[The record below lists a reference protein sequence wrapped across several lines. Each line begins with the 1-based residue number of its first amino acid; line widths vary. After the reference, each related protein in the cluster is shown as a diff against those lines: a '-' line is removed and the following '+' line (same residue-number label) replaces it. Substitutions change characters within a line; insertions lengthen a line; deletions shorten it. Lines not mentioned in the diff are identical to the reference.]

1 MANKNPPRK
10 TTIRGQRHLLAYIT
24 PGEAELLKAHGGSG
38 ELHNGIPSYPPGF
51 GNERS
56 GFGAERAGGAAGGKS
71 GAGGGNSGAGGS
83 DKSGPSG
90 PRGGKGGGRSSAG
103 MSKARSSKGQF
114 GGGGKESLTA
124 RADIQKQ
131 MLAAKKAEEAAAEK
145 AKNKG
150 LLDSFLDFFTPGKVA
165 TAAAKKAN
173 QFMGQKF
180 LDVLETDSEA
190 EVVRDAT
197 GRVTGV
203 RDRYGR
209 LTGRDPARER
219 ERQGRDGP
227 ERPPAAEE
235 RRRRLAAATTPK
247 PDAETPTLG
256 KRVIRT
262 ELAKET
268 EAERIAGRR
277 LGRRSLLSR
286 ASTLG
291 A

>member
-1 MANKNPPRK
+1 MANKNLPRK

-51 GNERS
+51 GGERS

-71 GAGGGNSGAGGS
+71 GAAGRDADRGR
-83 DKSGPSG
+83 DRSG
-90 PRGGKGGGRSSAG
+90 PRGRGGGRARAG
-103 MSKARSSKGQF
+103 MSTARSPGGQF
-114 GGGGKESLTA
+114 GGGGRESLTA
-124 RADIQKQ
+124 RADVQKQ
-131 MLAAKKAEEAAAEK
+131 MLAAKKAEEAAALK
-145 AKNKG
+145 AKNQG
-150 LLDSFLDFFTPGKVA
+150 LLKNFLDYMNPASRLNAAQNMAAQAMGKR
-165 TAAAKKAN
+165 
-173 QFMGQKF
+173 F
-180 LDVLETDSEA
+180 LDVLETDPEA
-190 EVVRDAT
+190 TVVRSN
-197 GRVTGV
+197 GRVVGV
-203 RDRYGR
+203 RDKYGR
-209 LTGRDPARER
+209 LTGRDPARQR
-219 ERQGRDGP
+219 EMQGRDGP
-227 ERPPAAEE
+227 ERETAEE

-268 EAERIAGRR
+268 EAERLAGRR

-286 ASTLG
+286 ATTLG

>member
-51 GNERS
+51 GGERS

-71 GAGGGNSGAGGS
+71 GAAGRDTDQGR
-83 DKSGPSG
+83 DRSG
-90 PRGGKGGGRSSAG
+90 PRGRGGGRARAG
-103 MSKARSSKGQF
+103 MSTARSSGGQF
-114 GGGGKESLTA
+114 GGGGRERLRA
-124 RADIQKQ
+124 RADVQKQ
-131 MLAAKKAEEAAAEK
+131 MLAAKKSEEAAALK
-145 AKNKG
+145 ARNQG
-150 LLDSFLDFFTPGKVA
+150 LLENFLGYMNPGKRINAVQNM
-165 TAAAKKAN
+165 AA

-180 LDVLETDSEA
+180 LDVLETDPQA
-190 EVVRDAT
+190 TVVRSN
-197 GRVTGV
+197 GRVVGV
-203 RDRYGR
+203 RDQYGR
-209 LTGRDPARER
+209 LTGRDPAQER

-227 ERPPAAEE
+227 ERETAEE

-268 EAERIAGRR
+268 EAERLAGRR

-286 ASTLG
+286 STTLG

>member
-1 MANKNPPRK
+1 MAKKNPPRK

-51 GNERS
+51 GGERS

-71 GAGGGNSGAGGS
+71 GAAGRDADRGR
-83 DKSGPSG
+83 DRSG
-90 PRGGKGGGRSSAG
+90 PRGRGGGRSSAG
-103 MSKARSSKGQF
+103 MSTARSPGGQF
-114 GGGGKESLTA
+114 GGGGRESLTA
-124 RADIQKQ
+124 RADVQKQ

-150 LLDSFLDFFTPGKVA
+150 LLENFLDFFTPGKLA
-165 TAAAKKAN
+165 TEAAKKATE
-173 QFMGQKF
+173 FMGQKF
-180 LDVLETDSEA
+180 LNVLETDPEA
-190 EVVRDAT
+190 TVVRSN
-197 GRVTGV
+197 GRVVGV
-203 RDRYGR
+203 RDKYGR
-209 LTGRDPARER
+209 LTGRDPAQER
-219 ERQGRDGP
+219 ERQDRDGP
-227 ERPPAAEE
+227 ERETAEE

-268 EAERIAGRR
+268 EAERLAGRR

-286 ASTLG
+286 ATTLG